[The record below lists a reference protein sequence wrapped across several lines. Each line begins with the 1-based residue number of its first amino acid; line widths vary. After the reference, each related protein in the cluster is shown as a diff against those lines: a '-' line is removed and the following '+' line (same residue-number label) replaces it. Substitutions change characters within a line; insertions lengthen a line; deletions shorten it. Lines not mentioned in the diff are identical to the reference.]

1 LERNPRQ
8 YRRGSGKGRRGLA
21 NDARFG
27 QQHGLAVKV
36 HSTRQRKRGCARHR
50 KEGLDEFHSLS
61 IMHADGKAANNTNS
75 VVATPAKSEPQL
87 TAEQKEELAN
97 AQELFELGAY
107 SEEEFEAEKQRIT
120 YGL

>member
-1 LERNPRQ
+1 
-8 YRRGSGKGRRGLA
+8 
-21 NDARFG
+21 
-27 QQHGLAVKV
+27 
-36 HSTRQRKRGCARHR
+36 
-50 KEGLDEFHSLS
+50 
-61 IMHADGKAANNTNS
+61 MHADGKAANNTNS
-75 VVATPAKSEPQL
+75 VVATPTKSEPQL